1 MTKMRYLGQVEVDS
15 GTLVIGD
22 PCYLL
27 SRIADGRAGV
37 DYEAVLQ
44 TDEPVTSPLDGQP
57 VVLLRQFGGDGSFPV
72 FGEYEDGELIRAIV
86 DFVEPDEGGDRRRP
100 GATTRRR

>member
-1 MTKMRYLGQVEVDS
+1 MTETRYLGQVEVDS

-27 SRIADGRAGV
+27 GRAAEGRSGV

-44 TDEPVTSPLDGQP
+44 SDDPVTSPLDGQP

-72 FGEYEDGELIRAIV
+72 FGEYEDGELIRVSV
-86 DFVEPDEGGDRRRP
+86 DFAEPDE
-100 GATTRRR
+100 

>member
-1 MTKMRYLGQVEVDS
+1 MTEMRYLGQVEVDS

-27 SRIADGRAGV
+27 GRAAEGRLGV
-37 DYEAVLQ
+37 DYETVLQ
-44 TDEPVTSPLDGQP
+44 TDDPVTSPLDGQP

-72 FGEYEDGELIRAIV
+72 FGQYDDGGLVRVIV
-86 DFVEPDEGGDRRRP
+86 DFVEPDG
-100 GATTRRR
+100 

>member
-1 MTKMRYLGQVEVDS
+1 MSETRYLGQVEVDS

-27 SRIADGRAGV
+27 RRAAEGRPGV

-44 TDEPVTSPLDGQP
+44 TDDPVTSPLDGQP

-86 DFVEPDEGGDRRRP
+86 DFVEPDE
-100 GATTRRR
+100 